1 MTNNNETL
9 LRVQDLKIY
18 FRGNDTMARAVDGV
32 SFRVRRGETV
42 CLVGE
47 SGCGKTVSALAILGL
62 IPQPPGEIVSG
73 KVFFKGQDLIDLTE
87 EEMRKIRGDH
97 IAMVFQEPMTSL
109 NPVFTIGD
117 TTETIRFYA
126 NGWRYRPAMH
136 GGTGDTYGEN
146 VFYLKRASD
155 DAELRYDYPPD
166 VTPSFII
173 FEWDVADLQGQDVYF
188 QAVDGCTDTGFA
200 WLGVAQVEEISPQ
213 INEPIYVRL
222 EDSDSDETIT

>member
-18 FRGNDTMARAVDGV
+18 FRGNDTVARAVDGV

-73 KVFFKGQDLIDLTE
+73 KVFFKGQDLMDLTE

-97 IAMVFQEPMTSL
+97 IAWSSR
-109 NPVFTIGD
+109 NP
-117 TTETIRFYA
+117 
-126 NGWRYRPAMH
+126 
-136 GGTGDTYGEN
+136 
-146 VFYLKRASD
+146 
-155 DAELRYDYPPD
+155 
-166 VTPSFII
+166 
-173 FEWDVADLQGQDVYF
+173 
-188 QAVDGCTDTGFA
+188 
-200 WLGVAQVEEISPQ
+200 
-213 INEPIYVRL
+213 
-222 EDSDSDETIT
+222 